1 MWKNVI
7 LDSIIALQGMCE
19 NHPSKRLSIHP
30 SIHPSIQIKLIGP
43 LGFNLIFVCTQ
54 EAIKRVGENN
64 NNFFSK
70 GPK

>member
-7 LDSIIALQGMCE
+7 LDSGIAFQGMCE
-19 NHPSKRLSIHP
+19 NHPSKRP
-30 SIHPSIQIKLIGP
+30 SIHPSIQIKSNGP

-54 EAIKRVGENN
+54 EAIKRVGES
-64 NNFFSK
+64 NNFFLK